1 METFSQ
7 IKQKKK
13 WVRILAVLLALFQCL
28 YGCLLLIYVFNPF
41 GLSEKVFAMIVV
53 PVMAAGEIV
62 TQTANNAYV
71 HLKYDEEWIKDHTKQ
86 EIVEKYGEFDV
97 YRDNM
102 GYYKTREISDA
113 RFYAVIITFDKYDS
127 VENVNMNGYGA
138 HAGG

>member
-13 WVRILAVLLALFQCL
+13 WVRILAVLLALFQL
-28 YGCLLLIYVFNPF
+28 FGCLLFVYVFNPF
-41 GLSEKVFAMIVV
+41 GLSEKVFEMIVF
-53 PVMAAGEIV
+53 PVIAAGEIV
-62 TQTANNAYV
+62 TQTANNVYV

-97 YRDNM
+97 YRDNV

-113 RFYAVIITFDKYDS
+113 RFYAVVITFDKYDS

>member
-13 WVRILAVLLALFQCL
+13 WVMILAVLLALFQCL
-28 YGCLLLIYVFNPF
+28 YGCLLFVYVFNPF
-41 GLSEKVFAMIVV
+41 GLSEKVFEMIVF
-53 PVMAAGEIV
+53 PVIAAGEIV
-62 TQTANNAYV
+62 TQTANNVYV

-97 YRDNM
+97 YRDNV

-113 RFYAVIITFDKYDS
+113 RFYAVVITFDKYDS

>member
-41 GLSEKVFAMIVV
+41 GLSEKVFEMIVF
-53 PVMAAGEIV
+53 PVIAAGEIV
-62 TQTANNAYV
+62 KQTANNVFV
-71 HLKYDEEWIKDHTKQ
+71 HLKYDEDWIKDHTKQ

-97 YRDNM
+97 YRDNV

-113 RFYAVIITFDKYDS
+113 RFYAVVITFDKYGS
-127 VENVNMNGYGA
+127 VVNVNMNGYGA
-138 HAGG
+138 LPGG

>member
-13 WVRILAVLLALFQCL
+13 WVRILAVLLALFLLC
-28 YGCLLLIYVFNPF
+28 GCLLFVYVFNPF
-41 GLSEKVFAMIVV
+41 GLSEKVFEMIVF
-53 PVMAAGEIV
+53 PVIAAGEIV
-62 TQTANNAYV
+62 TQTANNVYV

-97 YRDNM
+97 YRDNV

-113 RFYAVIITFDKYDS
+113 RFYAVVITFDKYDS